1 MTFDELVVALK
12 TQQDM
17 ASSLK
22 VTIDKL
28 KRQILETK
36 EAQDGIAPIR
46 NEGGQRKMDNLT
58 LEIKKFVV
66 IKVFPDIAL
75 KSWQLCALNFW
86 GTHNVIPSTDDSE
99 RVPVTMSVLITTLVV
114 NLIIHFV
121 QKPFIYLDIVI
132 CYVISNSQK
141 GLVVILVVECLQK
154 LIIRLVLCKVCWQCC
169 TCTLLCRI
177 LTQGIY
183 NRLLNPLGDTANV
196 AFAIPFRA
204 NATQ

>member
-58 LEIKKFVV
+58 LEIKRTHRW
-66 IKVFPDIAL
+66 DQDAL
-75 KSWQLCALNFW
+75 HTFYYQQADDTLLLSSPEA
-86 GTHNVIPSTDDSE
+86 PSTKSINE
-99 RVPVTMSVLITTLVV
+99 SISLGPRSNPAENLKIGSALSVELG
-114 NLIIHFV
+114 
-121 QKPFIYLDIVI
+121 KPSIKSVHI
-132 CYVISNSQK
+132 K
-141 GLVVILVVECLQK
+141 EEK
-154 LIIRLVLCKVCWQCC
+154 
-169 TCTLLCRI
+169 
-177 LTQGIY
+177 
-183 NRLLNPLGDTANV
+183 
-196 AFAIPFRA
+196 
-204 NATQ
+204 